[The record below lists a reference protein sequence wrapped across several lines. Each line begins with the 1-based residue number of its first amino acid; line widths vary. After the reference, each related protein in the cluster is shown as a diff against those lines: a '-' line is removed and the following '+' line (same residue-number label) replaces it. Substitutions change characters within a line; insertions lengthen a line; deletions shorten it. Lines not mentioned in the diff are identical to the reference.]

1 MTVSHRL
8 PPLKALQAFEAAG
21 RRGSF
26 QAAALELSVTQ
37 AAVAQQVRQLEE
49 RLGFPLFLRQ
59 RRGVQL
65 SERGRPPRPRFA
77 GAGQRC
83 PGGLHPGRG

>member
-26 QAAALELSVTQ
+26 QAAALELPS
-37 AAVAQQVRQLEE
+37 
-49 RLGFPLFLRQ
+49 LRQ
-59 RRGVQL
+59 QSPSRYA
-65 SERGRPPRPRFA
+65 S
-77 GAGQRC
+77 
-83 PGGLHPGRG
+83 